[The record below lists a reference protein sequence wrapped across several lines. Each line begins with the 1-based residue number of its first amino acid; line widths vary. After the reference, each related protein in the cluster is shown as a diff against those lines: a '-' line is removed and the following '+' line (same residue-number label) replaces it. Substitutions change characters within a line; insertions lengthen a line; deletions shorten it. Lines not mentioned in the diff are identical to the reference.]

1 MQYMGLNEIREKFL
15 SFMESKGHLRLPSFS
30 LIPQGDKSLLLI
42 NSGMAPMKPYF
53 TGEQEPPRHRVTTCQ
68 KCIRTGDI
76 ENVGKTARHGTYF
89 EMLGNFSF
97 GDYFKKEAIAWS
109 WEFLIEVMG
118 IPADRLYPSIY
129 VEDDEAFQ
137 IWHEDIGI
145 PEDRIFRFGKEDNFW
160 EHGSGPCG
168 PCSEI
173 YYDRGEKYGCG
184 KPDCTVGCDCD
195 RYMEVWNN
203 VFSQFDN
210 DGHNNYTELKQ
221 KNIDTGMGLERL
233 ACVMQ
238 DVDSLFDVD
247 TVRNITD
254 HVTRISGKSYGQDYK
269 TDVSLRV
276 ITDHIRSTVMMIC
289 DGVIPSNEGRG
300 YVLRRLLR
308 RAARHGKLL
317 GIDKPFLYQVC
328 DTVIQENAGAYP
340 TLLEKQ
346 DYIRKVIQVEEERF
360 DATVDAGLNILNEM
374 IAKVKEAGK
383 SELPAEDAFKLH
395 DTYGFPID
403 LTIEILEEQGMT
415 TDRDGFDALIQQQK
429 ERSREDRKR
438 MGDVGWVSEDLG
450 LDKSMKTEFCG
461 YDSLTSESEVLALI
475 SEGESTDAVRG
486 EGAKVTVVLDHT
498 PFYAE
503 MGGQVPDYGVISH
516 GDCVVKINDV
526 QKSGDGRIYLHSG
539 VLESGMLSRGDTV
552 TCTVDKERRQA
563 ICRSHTATH
572 LLQQALRQVLGS
584 HVEQAGSYTD
594 ADHVRF
600 DFTHFAAM
608 TPEEISKVEE
618 IVNNAILEGMQV
630 VTEVLP
636 IEEAKK
642 KGAMALFGEKYGEF
656 VRVVQAGDFSVEFC
670 GGTHLDNTAKAGMFK
685 IVSEASVA
693 AGVRRI
699 EALTGRE
706 VTKML
711 RQMDR
716 MLNEAAS
723 TLKTSPSELVART
736 ISVMEE
742 IRTMS
747 KDIAGLNDKLANMQL
762 ADLFNVSRDINGV
775 DVIATKLNVTPEVM
789 RSMGDAIKEK
799 KPNVVAV
806 LSIVP
811 APNKVQLLCV
821 VGKDA
826 LAKGAHAGK
835 IIKEVA
841 KLCGGGGGGRP
852 DSASAGGKKPEQLE
866 DALEAVNNIVA
877 SMVK

>member
-1 MQYMGLNEIREKFL
+1 
-15 SFMESKGHLRLPSFS
+15 
-30 LIPQGDKSLLLI
+30 
-42 NSGMAPMKPYF
+42 
-53 TGEQEPPRHRVTTCQ
+53 
-68 KCIRTGDI
+68 
-76 ENVGKTARHGTYF
+76 
-89 EMLGNFSF
+89 
-97 GDYFKKEAIAWS
+97 
-109 WEFLIEVMG
+109 
-118 IPADRLYPSIY
+118 
-129 VEDDEAFQ
+129 
-137 IWHEDIGI
+137 
-145 PEDRIFRFGKEDNFW
+145 
-160 EHGSGPCG
+160 
-168 PCSEI
+168 
-173 YYDRGEKYGCG
+173 
-184 KPDCTVGCDCD
+184 
-195 RYMEVWNN
+195 
-203 VFSQFDN
+203 
-210 DGHNNYTELKQ
+210 
-221 KNIDTGMGLERL
+221 
-233 ACVMQ
+233 
-238 DVDSLFDVD
+238 
-247 TVRNITD
+247 
-254 HVTRISGKSYGQDYK
+254 
-269 TDVSLRV
+269 
-276 ITDHIRSTVMMIC
+276 
-289 DGVIPSNEGRG
+289 
-300 YVLRRLLR
+300 
-308 RAARHGKLL
+308 
-317 GIDKPFLYQVC
+317 
-328 DTVIQENAGAYP
+328 
-340 TLLEKQ
+340 
-346 DYIRKVIQVEEERF
+346 
-360 DATVDAGLNILNEM
+360 
-374 IAKVKEAGK
+374 
-383 SELPAEDAFKLH
+383 
-395 DTYGFPID
+395 
-403 LTIEILEEQGMT
+403 
-415 TDRDGFDALIQQQK
+415 
-429 ERSREDRKR
+429 

-486 EGAKVTVVLDHT
+486 EGTKVTVVLDHT

-503 MGGQVPDYGVISH
+503 MGGQVPDYGTISH
-516 GDCVVKINDV
+516 GDCVVAIDNV

-572 LLQQALRQVLGS
+572 LLQQALRQVLGA

-608 TPEEISKVEE
+608 TPEEIAKVEE
-618 IVNNAILEGMQV
+618 IVNNVILEGMDV

-699 EALTGRE
+699 EALTGKE
-706 VTKML
+706 VTKMIHN
-711 RQMDR
+711 MDS

-723 TLKTSPSELVART
+723 LLKTSPSEIISRT
-736 ISVMEE
+736 AAIMEE
-742 IRTMS
+742 LRAMS

-762 ADLFNVSRDINGV
+762 ADLFNVSRNIGGI

-799 KPNVVAV
+799 QPNVVAV

-811 APNKVQLLCV
+811 APNKIQLLCV

-826 LAKGAHAGK
+826 QTKGAHAGK

-852 DSASAGGKKPEQLE
+852 DSASAGGKKPEMLE

-877 SMVK
+877 SIVQ